1 MTLKIKYMATN
12 KTGAAQTLAML
23 VLAMTQFCSL
33 VAFASDTQQS
43 KTIGVADI
51 QQAALDWAN
60 TQGIFSTDGQRVEIS
75 KGKMDQ
81 RLLFNRCAAPL
92 TFEQQ
97 QNQSRSSRT
106 LVKVRCTDTQPWAIF
121 VPLEIKRFQQVVVA
135 AHNLARNTAIGIQD
149 IRLKEV
155 ALNRPS
161 NYWFNET
168 EMVLG
173 MVTKRNL
180 RVDQPL
186 STNDL
191 RKPKLVKKGDS
202 VVISATSGSIT
213 VRMQG
218 TALSDGFRDQQIR
231 VKNSSSERT
240 IKAIVTGQGT
250 VRAIM

>member
-1 MTLKIKYMATN
+1 M
-12 KTGAAQTLAML
+12 
-23 VLAMTQFCSL
+23 V
-33 VAFASDTQQS
+33 
-43 KTIGVADI
+43 
-51 QQAALDWAN
+51 W
-60 TQGIFSTDGQRVEIS
+60 
-75 KGKMDQ
+75 
-81 RLLFNRCAAPL
+81 
-92 TFEQQ
+92 
-97 QNQSRSSRT
+97 
-106 LVKVRCTDTQPWAIF
+106 
-121 VPLEIKRFQQVVVA
+121 VVA
-135 AHNLARNTAIGIQD
+135 AHNLARNTAIGTQD

-202 VVISATSGSIT
+202 VIISATSGSIT